1 MFGAHLSI
9 AGGLHNALL
18 EGRALEMDC
27 VQVFTK
33 NQRQWHAPPLK
44 DEHIRQWEQHRAE
57 TGFTDVV
64 SHDSY
69 LINLASPNEDTRR
82 KSLNLLIEEIERCEA
97 LSIPALVMHP
107 GAHCGDG
114 EDVGLQRIV
123 EGLDEA
129 HRATAGYKTLTCLE
143 NTAGQGSNLGD
154 RFEHLRDLID
164 RAADTDRLA
173 VCLDTAHALAAGYN
187 LSSESGARRTLKQ
200 LDQTVGLERVRVVHV
215 NDSKVE
221 RGRRVDRH
229 EHIGHGHVA
238 PEAFRVVCRKFKNV
252 PKILETPKD
261 DAPDGR
267 PWDTVNLE
275 TLRGLTARKRAA
287 GG

>member
-18 EGRALEMDC
+18 QARELDMDC

-44 DEHIRQWEQHRAE
+44 DDSVRQWQRHREE
-57 TGFTDVV
+57 TGFSEVV

-82 KSLNLLIEEIERCEA
+82 KSLALLIEEIERCEA
-97 LSIPALVMHP
+97 LDIPALVMHP
-107 GAHCGDG
+107 GSHCGDG
-114 EDVGLQRIV
+114 EEVGLQRIAA
-123 EGLDEA
+123 GLDEA
-129 HRATAGYKTLTCLE
+129 HRATAGYNTITCLE
-143 NTAGQGSNLGD
+143 NTAGQGNNLGD

-164 RAADTDRLA
+164 RAADPDRLA

-187 LSSESGARRTLKQ
+187 LCSESGARRTLKQ
-200 LDQTVGLERVRVVHV
+200 LDQTVGLDRIRVVHV

-221 RGRRVDRH
+221 RGSRVDRH
-229 EHIGHGHVA
+229 EHIGHGYVA
-238 PEAFRVVCRKFKNV
+238 PEAFTVVCRKFKNV
-252 PKILETPKD
+252 PKVLETPKD

-275 TLRGLTARKRAA
+275 TLLGLTARK
-287 GG
+287 